1 MASSPPYEG
10 TLACNSTGA
19 VSYCPDEGF
28 YCPSTEEDPF
38 GLSCYG
44 ETGPQILDSLSKT
57 YDAISSENTVLT
69 DLIAILAIGVFF
81 KVNYCVYLY
90 ASCTAGRMPNPPRQ
104 IKI

>member
-10 TLACNSTGA
+10 TLACNSTGAGA

-69 DLIAILAIGVFF
+69 DLIAIPAKSRFETRRVMQQHTSMRRRAALATPMR
-81 KVNYCVYLY
+81 L
-90 ASCTAGRMPNPPRQ
+90 P
-104 IKI
+104 